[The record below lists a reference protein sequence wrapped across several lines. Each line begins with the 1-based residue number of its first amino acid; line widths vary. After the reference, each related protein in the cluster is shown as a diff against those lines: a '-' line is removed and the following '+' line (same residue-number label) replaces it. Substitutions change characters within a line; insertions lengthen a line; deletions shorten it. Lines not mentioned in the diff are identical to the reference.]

1 VRLTRGGIILNAWLT
16 LLDNSFYSGISS
28 PLFNQL
34 NRSNLHWDNYD
45 GFFDYSSQYSNEEN
59 NWLLNDLNGV
69 TTFDSKIVAY
79 AGSISPPW
87 PSDLDY
93 TASLLGGEYG
103 MPSDGVVP
111 IVSAQFDGHLGAI
124 QKKYLPD
131 YDHYEMVT
139 GKGSSDNVLFPW
151 IKETILS
158 APVLPVQLT
167 DFRAVISNQS
177 VELMWHTA
185 TEINNYGFEV
195 ERNSDSLW
203 RKIGFLEGNGTTNSP
218 KEYSFQDKTF
228 RDGKYTYRLK
238 QIDRDGKF
246 KYSQSVEVEISIVPK
261 VFALEQNYPNPFN
274 PTTIIRYD
282 IPKDTRVK
290 IVVFDM
296 LGRQVKTLVDEET
309 SSGRY
314 KVQFNASDLSS
325 GVYFYRLL
333 TSDFIQTKKLLLM
346 R

>member
-1 VRLTRGGIILNAWLT
+1 
-16 LLDNSFYSGISS
+16 
-28 PLFNQL
+28 
-34 NRSNLHWDNYD
+34 
-45 GFFDYSSQYSNEEN
+45 
-59 NWLLNDLNGV
+59 
-69 TTFDSKIVAY
+69 
-79 AGSISPPW
+79 
-87 PSDLDY
+87 
-93 TASLLGGEYG
+93 
-103 MPSDGVVP
+103 
-111 IVSAQFDGHLGAI
+111 
-124 QKKYLPD
+124 
-131 YDHYEMVT
+131 
-139 GKGSSDNVLFPW
+139 
-151 IKETILS
+151 
-158 APVLPVQLT
+158 
-167 DFRAVISNQS
+167 
-177 VELMWHTA
+177 MWHTA